1 MLKLIKMDLYRM
13 FHTKAF
19 YIIWII
25 LGAAVIF
32 STTMSKEDYQYMQ
45 EEAAKG
51 QLETVSEEG
60 TLNFGLSVSLPTK
73 PEEKVTI
80 FDQIF
85 DNIQSKFIALF
96 LVIFTVL
103 FSTADLT
110 SGYIKNIGGQVKD
123 RGSLILSKA
132 IVLLLYTVLTLFLYL
147 GIQAVCQYAVFG
159 ASKWGNMEMFW
170 RYFGTETVLHYSLV
184 LLCMAMAIILKSNM
198 LSMTLSVC
206 MCLNVLILVYSLVD
220 KVLHD
225 MGVKNFSFIE
235 HTVSGK
241 ISLLSMTPKASEC
254 VNALG
259 IAGVFGILAIFLT
272 VLVFR
277 RRDI

>member
-1 MLKLIKMDLYRM
+1 
-13 FHTKAF
+13 
-19 YIIWII
+19 
-25 LGAAVIF
+25 
-32 STTMSKEDYQYMQ
+32 MQ

-51 QLETVSEEG
+51 QLETVSEG
-60 TLNFGLSVSLPTK
+60 NLTVGMNVTIPTK
-73 PEEKVTI
+73 PGEKVTV
-80 FDQIF
+80 FDQVF
-85 DNIQSKFIALF
+85 ANMQSKFVALF
-96 LVIFTVL
+96 LAIFTVL
-103 FSTADLT
+103 FSTADIT
-110 SGYIKNIGGQVKD
+110 SGYIKNIGGQIKE
-123 RGSLILSKA
+123 RGNLILSKA
-132 IVLLLYTVLTLFLYL
+132 IVLLIYTGLTLFFYL

-159 ASKWGNMEMFW
+159 ASKWGDMEMFW
-170 RYFGTETVLHYSLV
+170 RYFGTEAALHYGLV
-184 LLCMAMAIILKSNM
+184 LICMAMAIILKSNM

-206 MCLNVLILVYSLVD
+206 LCVNVLTIVYGVVD
-220 KVLHD
+220 KVLQD
-225 MGVKNFSFIE
+225 MGVKDFSFIE